1 MNCFRS
7 VFGSRLHTRHAV
19 DPPSAQMTNLLL
31 IEALCVDA
39 RRSTQ
44 RASDCIAHCVARTTH
59 EHERIAVWVAF
70 RGRWQ
75 LPMDVFIMKE
85 IETAR
90 FSPLRR
96 DGPMPEEASY
106 MEMVEIVRTD
116 LWTAYRTSDERMDY
130 LARLLEEREMMEG
143 VRRRSLDELARADRL
158 CSFLERQ
165 LGLVLDAA
173 P

>member
-1 MNCFRS
+1 
-7 VFGSRLHTRHAV
+7 
-19 DPPSAQMTNLLL
+19 
-31 IEALCVDA
+31 
-39 RRSTQ
+39 
-44 RASDCIAHCVARTTH
+44 
-59 EHERIAVWVAF
+59 
-70 RGRWQ
+70 
-75 LPMDVFIMKE
+75 
-85 IETAR
+85 
-90 FSPLRR
+90 
-96 DGPMPEEASY
+96 